1 MTGTRNGATSGP
13 PGVKSP
19 EVAPERGAGGFLS
32 LLAPLHSLLSSL
44 WGQLN
49 AESRWGLVILAS
61 ILALSVFVPLLS
73 PNNPYEFVDL
83 PLQAPSVAFPF
94 GTDHLGRDLFVRVF
108 AAARLDI
115 ALAILG
121 VSVPIVI
128 GTFIGAL
135 AGTTRNRITETL
147 WDGLVN
153 ALTAFP
159 EIILVLG
166 LVAMVGA
173 GIRGL
178 LIAIWVSRWAQYARI
193 ARAKSLS
200 LRESEFVQAA
210 HVLGYSRLR
219 ILSRHIMPNVFSE
232 ALAYALSD
240 FIFII
245 VIIGGLSFLGLG
257 VRPPT
262 PEWGA
267 MLAEGRLYLRTEPWL
282 ILFPGFFLSL
292 TSIGVALLARGLER
306 ISKGDDE

>member
-1 MTGTRNGATSGP
+1 MT
-13 PGVKSP
+13 PGSIGVSP
-19 EVAPERGAGGFLS
+19 VGRLRQVELRRR
-32 LLAPLHSLLSSL
+32 
-44 WGQLN
+44 WRQLN
-49 AESRWGLVILAS
+49 AESRWGLVILAL

-73 PNNPYEFVDL
+73 PNDAYEFVDL
-83 PLQAPSVAFPF
+83 PLQPPSAALPF
-94 GTDHLGRDLFVRVF
+94 GSDHLGRDLLVRVF

-128 GTFIGAL
+128 GTFIGTL
-135 AGTTRNRITETL
+135 AGTTRNRVAETV

-166 LVAMVGA
+166 IVAMVGA
-173 GIRGL
+173 DVRGL
-178 LIAIWVSRWAQYARI
+178 LIAIWISRWAQYARI
-193 ARAKSLS
+193 ARAKSLA
-200 LRESEFVQAA
+200 LRDAEFVQAA
-210 HVLGYSRLR
+210 QVLGYSQLR
-219 ILSRHIMPNVFSE
+219 ILVRHIMPNVFSE

-257 VRPPT
+257 VNPPT

-292 TSIGVALLARGLER
+292 TASGVALLARGLER
-306 ISKGDDE
+306 ISKGEDD

>member
-1 MTGTRNGATSGP
+1 MTAG
-13 PGVKSP
+13 SP
-19 EVAPERGAGGFLS
+19 SIVPAGRLRRVE
-32 LLAPLHSLLSSL
+32 LRRY
-44 WGQLN
+44 WRQLN
-49 AESRWGLVILAS
+49 AESRWGVVILAL
-61 ILALSVFVPLLS
+61 ILVLSVSVPLLS
-73 PNNPYEFVDL
+73 PNDPYGFVDQ
-83 PLQAPSVAFPF
+83 PLQPPSAAFLF
-94 GTDHLGRDLFVRVF
+94 GTDHLGRDLLVRVF
-108 AAARLDI
+108 TAARLDI

-128 GTFIGAL
+128 GTFIGTL
-135 AGTTRNRITETL
+135 AGTTRNRIAETV

-166 LVAMVGA
+166 IVAMVGA
-173 GIRGL
+173 DIRGL
-178 LIAIWVSRWAQYARI
+178 LIAIWISRWAQYARI
-193 ARAKSLS
+193 ARAKSLA
-200 LRESEFVQAA
+200 LRDAEFVQAA
-210 HVLGYSRLR
+210 QVLGYSQLR
-219 ILSRHIMPNVFSE
+219 ILVRHIMPNVFSE

-257 VRPPT
+257 VTPPT

-292 TSIGVALLARGLER
+292 TAIGVALLARGLER
-306 ISKGDDE
+306 ISKGEDD

>member
-1 MTGTRNGATSGP
+1 MKAGKGSFA
-13 PGVKSP
+13 VL
-19 EVAPERGAGGFLS
+19 AAGGLRRVE
-32 LLAPLHSLLSSL
+32 LRRR
-44 WGQLN
+44 WGELN
-49 AESRWGLVILAS
+49 AESRWGVVILALMLVLS
-61 ILALSVFVPLLS
+61 IFVPLLS
-73 PNNPYEFVDL
+73 PNDAYGFVDQ
-83 PLQAPSVAFPF
+83 PLQPPSAAFLF
-94 GTDHLGRDLFVRVF
+94 GTDHLGRDLLVRVF

-128 GTFIGAL
+128 GTFIGTL
-135 AGTTRNRITETL
+135 AGTTRNRIAETV

-166 LVAMVGA
+166 IVAMVGA
-173 GIRGL
+173 DIRGL
-178 LIAIWVSRWAQYARI
+178 LIAIWISRWAQYARI
-193 ARAKSLS
+193 ARAKSLA
-200 LRESEFVQAA
+200 LREAEFVQAA
-210 HVLGYSRLR
+210 QVLGYSQLR
-219 ILSRHIMPNVFSE
+219 ILVRHIMPNVFSE

-257 VRPPT
+257 VTPPT

-292 TSIGVALLARGLER
+292 TAIGVALLARGLDTF
-306 ISKGDDE
+306 IH

>member
-1 MTGTRNGATSGP
+1 MKAGKGSFA
-13 PGVKSP
+13 VL
-19 EVAPERGAGGFLS
+19 AAGGLRRVE
-32 LLAPLHSLLSSL
+32 LRRR
-44 WGQLN
+44 WGELN
-49 AESRWGLVILAS
+49 AESRWGVVILA
-61 ILALSVFVPLLS
+61 LMLVLSVFVPLLS
-73 PNNPYEFVDL
+73 PNDAYGFVDE
-83 PLQAPSVAFPF
+83 PLQPPSAGFLF
-94 GTDHLGRDLFVRVF
+94 GTDHLGRDLLVRVF

-128 GTFIGAL
+128 GTFIGTL
-135 AGTTRNRITETL
+135 AGTTRNRMAETV

-166 LVAMVGA
+166 IVAMVGA
-173 GIRGL
+173 DIRGL
-178 LIAIWVSRWAQYARI
+178 LIAIWISRWAQYARI
-193 ARAKSLS
+193 GRAKSLA
-200 LRESEFVQAA
+200 LRDAEFVQAA
-210 HVLGYSRLR
+210 QVLGYSRLR
-219 ILSRHIMPNVFSE
+219 ILVRHIMPNVFSE

-292 TSIGVALLARGLER
+292 TAIGVALLARGLDTF
-306 ISKGDDE
+306 IH

>member
-1 MTGTRNGATSGP
+1 MTAG
-13 PGVKSP
+13 SP
-19 EVAPERGAGGFLS
+19 IIAPAGRLRRVEWRR
-32 LLAPLHSLLSSL
+32 P
-44 WGQLN
+44 WRQLN
-49 AESRWGLVILAS
+49 AESRWGVVILAL
-61 ILALSVFVPLLS
+61 ILVLSVSVPFLS
-73 PNNPYEFVDL
+73 PNDPYSFVDQ
-83 PLQAPSVAFPF
+83 PLQPPSAAFFF
-94 GTDHLGRDLFVRVF
+94 GTDHLGRDLLVRVF

-128 GTFIGAL
+128 GTFIGTL
-135 AGTTRNRITETL
+135 AGTTRNRVAETV

-166 LVAMVGA
+166 IVAMVGA
-173 GIRGL
+173 DIRGL
-178 LIAIWVSRWAQYARI
+178 LIAIWISRWAQYARI
-193 ARAKSLS
+193 ARAKSLA
-200 LRESEFVQAA
+200 LRDAEFVQAA
-210 HVLGYSRLR
+210 QVLGYSQLR
-219 ILSRHIMPNVFSE
+219 ILVRHIMPNVFSE

-257 VRPPT
+257 VTPPT

-292 TSIGVALLARGLER
+292 TAIGVALLARGLER
-306 ISKGDDE
+306 ISKGEDE

>member
-1 MTGTRNGATSGP
+1 MRR
-13 PGVKSP
+13 V
-19 EVAPERGAGGFLS
+19 ELRRY
-32 LLAPLHSLLSSL
+32 
-44 WGQLN
+44 WRQLN
-49 AESRWGLVILAS
+49 AESRWGVVILAL
-61 ILALSVFVPLLS
+61 ILVLSVSVPLLS
-73 PNNPYEFVDL
+73 PNDPYGFVDQ
-83 PLQAPSVAFPF
+83 PLQPPSAAFLF
-94 GTDHLGRDLFVRVF
+94 GTDHLGRDLLVRVF

-128 GTFIGAL
+128 GTFIGTL
-135 AGTTRNRITETL
+135 AGTTRNRIAETV

-166 LVAMVGA
+166 IVAMVGA
-173 GIRGL
+173 DIRGL
-178 LIAIWVSRWAQYARI
+178 LIAIWISRWAQYARI
-193 ARAKSLS
+193 ARAKSLA
-200 LRESEFVQAA
+200 LRDAEFVQAA
-210 HVLGYSRLR
+210 QVLGYSQLR
-219 ILSRHIMPNVFSE
+219 ILIRHIMPNVFSE

-257 VRPPT
+257 VTPPT

-292 TSIGVALLARGLER
+292 TAIGVALLARGLER
-306 ISKGDDE
+306 ISKGEDD

>member
-1 MTGTRNGATSGP
+1 MTAG
-13 PGVKSP
+13 SP
-19 EVAPERGAGGFLS
+19 SIVPAGRLRRVE
-32 LLAPLHSLLSSL
+32 LRRY
-44 WGQLN
+44 WRQLN
-49 AESRWGLVILAS
+49 AESRWGVVILAL
-61 ILALSVFVPLLS
+61 ILLLSVSVPLLS
-73 PNNPYEFVDL
+73 PNDPYGFVDQ
-83 PLQAPSVAFPF
+83 PLQPPSAAFLF
-94 GTDHLGRDLFVRVF
+94 GTDHLGRDLLVRVF
-108 AAARLDI
+108 TAARLDI

-128 GTFIGAL
+128 GTFIGTL
-135 AGTTRNRITETL
+135 AGTTRNRIAETV

-166 LVAMVGA
+166 IVAMVGA
-173 GIRGL
+173 DIRGL
-178 LIAIWVSRWAQYARI
+178 LIAIWISRWAQYARI
-193 ARAKSLS
+193 ARAKSLA
-200 LRESEFVQAA
+200 LRDAEFVQAA
-210 HVLGYSRLR
+210 QVLGYSQLR
-219 ILSRHIMPNVFSE
+219 ILIRHIMPNVFSE

-257 VRPPT
+257 VTPPT

-292 TSIGVALLARGLER
+292 TAIGVALLARGLER
-306 ISKGDDE
+306 ISKGEDD

>member
-1 MTGTRNGATSGP
+1 MTISSGAPSQSLRDTLVSSAGP
-13 PGVKSP
+13 L
-19 EVAPERGAGGFLS
+19 RR
-32 LLAPLHSLLSSL
+32 LALGRI
-44 WGQLN
+44 WQQLN
-49 AESRWGLVILAS
+49 AESRWGVVILAL
-61 ILALSVFVPLLS
+61 ILILSVFVPLLS
-73 PNNPYEFVDL
+73 PNDPYEFVDL
-83 PLQAPSVAFPF
+83 PLQPPGATYPF
-94 GTDHLGRDLFVRVF
+94 GTDHLGRDLLVRVF

-115 ALAILG
+115 VLAILG

-128 GTFIGAL
+128 GTFIGTL
-135 AGTTRNRITETL
+135 AGTTRNRIAETL

-166 LVAMVGA
+166 IVAMVEG
-173 GIRGL
+173 GVRGL
-178 LIAIWVSRWAQYARI
+178 LIAIWISRWAQYARI
-193 ARAKSLS
+193 ARAKSLA
-200 LRESEFVQAA
+200 LREAEFVQTA
-210 HVLGYSRLR
+210 HVLGYSQLR
-219 ILSRHIMPNVFSE
+219 ILVRHIMPNVFSE

-292 TSIGVALLARGLER
+292 TAIGVALMARGLEQ
-306 ISKGDDE
+306 ISKGEEG

>member
-1 MTGTRNGATSGP
+1 MTTAS
-13 PGVKSP
+13 
-19 EVAPERGAGGFLS
+19 AGISAVGQLRRFELRRR
-32 LLAPLHSLLSSL
+32 
-44 WGQLN
+44 WRQLN
-49 AESRWGLVILAS
+49 AESRWGVVILAL
-61 ILALSVFVPLLS
+61 ILLLSVSVPLLS
-73 PNNPYEFVDL
+73 PNDPYGFVDQ
-83 PLQAPSVAFPF
+83 PLQPPSATFLF
-94 GTDHLGRDLFVRVF
+94 GTDHLGRDLLVRVF

-128 GTFIGAL
+128 GTFIGTL
-135 AGTTRNRITETL
+135 AGTTRNRIAETV

-166 LVAMVGA
+166 IVAMVGA
-173 GIRGL
+173 DVRGL
-178 LIAIWVSRWAQYARI
+178 LIAIWISRWAQYARI
-193 ARAKSLS
+193 ARAKSLA
-200 LRESEFVQAA
+200 LRDAEFVQAA
-210 HVLGYSRLR
+210 QVLGYSQLR
-219 ILSRHIMPNVFSE
+219 ILIRHIMPNVFSE

-257 VRPPT
+257 VTPPT

-292 TSIGVALLARGLER
+292 TAIGVALLAQGLER
-306 ISKGDDE
+306 ISKGEDE

>member
-1 MTGTRNGATSGP
+1 MTPAST
-13 PGVKSP
+13 GVST
-19 EVAPERGAGGFLS
+19 VGQLRQFGLRRR
-32 LLAPLHSLLSSL
+32 
-44 WGQLN
+44 WRQLN
-49 AESRWGLVILAS
+49 AESRWGVVILAL
-61 ILALSVFVPLLS
+61 ILVLSVSVPLLS
-73 PNNPYEFVDL
+73 PNDPYGFVDL
-83 PLQAPSVAFPF
+83 PLQVPSTAFPF
-94 GTDHLGRDLFVRVF
+94 GTDHLGRDLLVRVF

-128 GTFIGAL
+128 GTFIGTL
-135 AGTTRNRITETL
+135 AGTTRNRIAETV

-166 LVAMVGA
+166 IVVMVGA
-173 GIRGL
+173 DVRGL
-178 LIAIWVSRWAQYARI
+178 LIAIWISRWAQYARI
-193 ARAKSLS
+193 ARAKSLA
-200 LRESEFVQAA
+200 LRDAEFVQAA
-210 HVLGYSRLR
+210 QVLGYSQLR
-219 ILSRHIMPNVFSE
+219 ILIRHIMPNVFSE

-292 TSIGVALLARGLER
+292 TAIGVALLAQGLER
-306 ISKGDDE
+306 ISKGEDE

>member
-1 MTGTRNGATSGP
+1 MTSAST
-13 PGVKSP
+13 V
-19 EVAPERGAGGFLS
+19 V
-32 LLAPLHSLLSSL
+32 SSVGHL
-44 WGQLN
+44 RQVGLRHWRQLN
-49 AESRWGLVILAS
+49 AESRWGMVILAL
-61 ILALSVFVPLLS
+61 ILVLSVSVPLLS
-73 PNNPYEFVDL
+73 PNDPYSFVDL
-83 PLQAPSVAFPF
+83 PLQVPSAAFPF
-94 GTDHLGRDLFVRVF
+94 GTDHLGRDLLVRVF

-128 GTFIGAL
+128 GSFIGTL
-135 AGTTRNRITETL
+135 AGTTRNRMVETF

-166 LVAMVGA
+166 IVAMVGA
-173 GIRGL
+173 DIRGL

-193 ARAKSLS
+193 ARAKSLT
-200 LRESEFVQAA
+200 LRDAEFVQAA

-219 ILSRHIMPNVFSE
+219 ILIRHIMPNVFSE

-292 TSIGVALLARGLER
+292 TAVGVALLARGLER
-306 ISKGDDE
+306 MSKGDDE

>member
-1 MTGTRNGATSGP
+1 MTPGSGTPSRTLRDTL
-13 PGVKSP
+13 
-19 EVAPERGAGGFLS
+19 VAPAGRLRQ
-32 LLAPLHSLLSSL
+32 LELRRL
-44 WGQLN
+44 WRQLN
-49 AESRWGLVILAS
+49 AESRWGAVILAL

-73 PNNPYEFVDL
+73 PSDPYGFVDL
-83 PLQAPSVAFPF
+83 PLQPPSAAFPF
-94 GTDHLGRDLFVRVF
+94 GTDHLGRDLLVRVF

-115 ALAILG
+115 VLAILG

-128 GTFIGAL
+128 GTFIGTL
-135 AGTTRNRITETL
+135 AGTTRNRIAETV

-166 LVAMVGA
+166 IVAMVEG
-173 GIRGL
+173 GVRGL
-178 LIAIWVSRWAQYARI
+178 LIAIWISRWAQYARI
-193 ARAKSLS
+193 ARAKSLA
-200 LRESEFVQAA
+200 LREAEFVQTA
-210 HVLGYSRLR
+210 HVLGYSQLR
-219 ILSRHIMPNVFSE
+219 ILVRHIMPNVFSE

-292 TSIGVALLARGLER
+292 TAIGVALLAGGLER
-306 ISKGDDE
+306 ISKGEDE

>member
-1 MTGTRNGATSGP
+1 MTPGTAA
-13 PGVKSP
+13 VSP
-19 EVAPERGAGGFLS
+19 VDRLRRVELRR
-32 LLAPLHSLLSSL
+32 H
-44 WGQLN
+44 WRQLN
-49 AESRWGLVILAS
+49 AESRWGVVILAL
-61 ILALSVFVPLLS
+61 ILVLSVSVPLLS
-73 PNNPYEFVDL
+73 PNDPYSFVDQ
-83 PLQAPSVAFPF
+83 PLQPPSAAFLF
-94 GTDHLGRDLFVRVF
+94 GTDHLGRDLLVRVF

-128 GTFIGAL
+128 GTFIGTL
-135 AGTTRNRITETL
+135 AGTTRNRIAETV

-166 LVAMVGA
+166 IVAMVGA
-173 GIRGL
+173 DIRGL
-178 LIAIWVSRWAQYARI
+178 LIAIWISRWAQYARI
-193 ARAKSLS
+193 ARAKSLA
-200 LRESEFVQAA
+200 LRDAEFVQAA
-210 HVLGYSRLR
+210 QVLGYSQLR
-219 ILSRHIMPNVFSE
+219 ILVRHIMPNVFSE

-257 VRPPT
+257 VTPPT

-292 TSIGVALLARGLER
+292 TAIGVALLARGLER
-306 ISKGDDE
+306 ISKGEDE

>member
-1 MTGTRNGATSGP
+1 MTTAS
-13 PGVKSP
+13 
-19 EVAPERGAGGFLS
+19 AGISAVGQMRRFELRRR
-32 LLAPLHSLLSSL
+32 
-44 WGQLN
+44 WRQLN
-49 AESRWGLVILAS
+49 AESRWGVVILAL
-61 ILALSVFVPLLS
+61 ILLLSVSVPLLS
-73 PNNPYEFVDL
+73 PNDPYGFVDQ
-83 PLQAPSVAFPF
+83 PLQPPSATFLF
-94 GTDHLGRDLFVRVF
+94 GTDHLGRDLLVRVF

-128 GTFIGAL
+128 GTFIGTL
-135 AGTTRNRITETL
+135 AGTTRNRIAETV

-166 LVAMVGA
+166 IVAMVGA
-173 GIRGL
+173 DVRGL
-178 LIAIWVSRWAQYARI
+178 LIAIWISRWAQYARI
-193 ARAKSLS
+193 ARAKSLA
-200 LRESEFVQAA
+200 LRDAEFVQAA
-210 HVLGYSRLR
+210 QVLGYSQLR
-219 ILSRHIMPNVFSE
+219 ILIRHIMPNVFSE

-257 VRPPT
+257 VTPPT

-292 TSIGVALLARGLER
+292 TAIGVALLAQGLER
-306 ISKGDDE
+306 ISKGEDE

>member
-1 MTGTRNGATSGP
+1 MTPGTAA
-13 PGVKSP
+13 VSP
-19 EVAPERGAGGFLS
+19 VGRLRQVD
-32 LLAPLHSLLSSL
+32 LRRR
-44 WGQLN
+44 WRQLN
-49 AESRWGLVILAS
+49 AESRWGLVILAL
-61 ILALSVFVPLLS
+61 ILMLSVFVPLLS
-73 PNNPYEFVDL
+73 PNDAYEFVDL
-83 PLQAPSVAFPF
+83 PLQPPSAALPF
-94 GTDHLGRDLFVRVF
+94 GSDHLGRDLLVRVF

-121 VSVPIVI
+121 VSVPIVL
-128 GTFIGAL
+128 GTFIGTL
-135 AGTTRNRITETL
+135 AGTTRTPIAETV

-166 LVAMVGA
+166 IVAMVGA
-173 GIRGL
+173 DVRGL
-178 LIAIWVSRWAQYARI
+178 LIAIWISRWAQYARI
-193 ARAKSLS
+193 ARAKSLA
-200 LRESEFVQAA
+200 LRDAEFVQAA
-210 HVLGYSRLR
+210 QVLGYSQLH
-219 ILSRHIMPNVFSE
+219 ILIRHIMPNVFSE

-257 VRPPT
+257 VNPPT

-292 TSIGVALLARGLER
+292 TASGVALLARGLER
-306 ISKGDDE
+306 ISKGEDD

>member
-1 MTGTRNGATSGP
+1 MTLGST
-13 PGVKSP
+13 V
-19 EVAPERGAGGFLS
+19 V
-32 LLAPLHSLLSSL
+32 SSVGQL
-44 WGQLN
+44 RQFGLRRQWRQLN
-49 AESRWGLVILAS
+49 AESRWGVVILAL
-61 ILALSVFVPLLS
+61 ILMLSVSVPLLS
-73 PNNPYEFVDL
+73 PNDPYSFVDL
-83 PLQAPSVAFPF
+83 PLQVPSAALPF
-94 GTDHLGRDLFVRVF
+94 GTDHLGRDLLVRVF

-128 GTFIGAL
+128 GTFIGTL
-135 AGTTRNRITETL
+135 AGTTRNRIAETL

-166 LVAMVGA
+166 IVAMVGA
-173 GIRGL
+173 DIRGL

-193 ARAKSLS
+193 ARAKSLT
-200 LRESEFVQAA
+200 LRDAEFVQAA

-219 ILSRHIMPNVFSE
+219 ILIRHIMPNVFSE

-292 TSIGVALLARGLER
+292 TAVGVALLARGLER
-306 ISKGDDE
+306 MSKGDDE

>member
-1 MTGTRNGATSGP
+1 MTAG
-13 PGVKSP
+13 SP
-19 EVAPERGAGGFLS
+19 SIAPAGRLRRVEWRR
-32 LLAPLHSLLSSL
+32 H
-44 WGQLN
+44 WRQLN
-49 AESRWGLVILAS
+49 AESRWGVVILAV
-61 ILALSVFVPLLS
+61 ILVLSVSVPLLS
-73 PNNPYEFVDL
+73 PNDPYGFVDQ
-83 PLQAPSVAFPF
+83 PLQPPSAAFLF
-94 GTDHLGRDLFVRVF
+94 GTDHLGRDLLVRVF

-128 GTFIGAL
+128 GTFIGTL
-135 AGTTRNRITETL
+135 AGTTRNRVAETV

-166 LVAMVGA
+166 IVAMVGA
-173 GIRGL
+173 DIRGL
-178 LIAIWVSRWAQYARI
+178 LIAIWISRWAQYARI
-193 ARAKSLS
+193 ARAKSLA
-200 LRESEFVQAA
+200 LRDAEFVQAA
-210 HVLGYSRLR
+210 QVLGYSQLR
-219 ILSRHIMPNVFSE
+219 ILVRHIMPNVFSE

-257 VRPPT
+257 VTPPT

-292 TSIGVALLARGLER
+292 TAIGVALLARGLER
-306 ISKGDDE
+306 ISKGEDE

>member
-1 MTGTRNGATSGP
+1 MTGALDRPTPRRDGA
-13 PGVKSP
+13 
-19 EVAPERGAGGFLS
+19 
-32 LLAPLHSLLSSL
+32 LARQMRL
-44 WGQLN
+44 WRQLN
-49 AESRWGLVILAS
+49 AESRWGLAILAVILT
-61 ILALSVFVPLLS
+61 LSLFVPLLS
-73 PNNPYEFVDL
+73 PSDPYSFVDL
-83 PLQAPSVAFPF
+83 PLQPPTLTFPF
-94 GTDHLGRDLFVRVF
+94 GTDHLGRDLLVRVF

-115 ALAILG
+115 LLAILG

-128 GTFIGAL
+128 GTFIGTL
-135 AGTTRNRITETL
+135 AGTTRNRIAETV

-166 LVAMVGA
+166 IVAMVEG
-173 GIRGL
+173 GVRGL
-178 LIAIWVSRWAQYARI
+178 LIAIWISRWAQYARI
-193 ARAKSLS
+193 ARAKSLA
-200 LRESEFVQAA
+200 LREAEFVQAA
-210 HVLGYSRLR
+210 NVLGYSQLR
-219 ILSRHIMPNVFSE
+219 ILIRHIMPNVFSE

-282 ILFPGFFLSL
+282 ILFPGLFLSL
-292 TSIGVALLARGLER
+292 TAIGVALLARGVER
-306 ISKGDDE
+306 ISKGEV

>member
-1 MTGTRNGATSGP
+1 MTIGSGATSRSLRDTL
-13 PGVKSP
+13 VSP
-19 EVAPERGAGGFLS
+19 VAPLRR
-32 LLAPLHSLLSSL
+32 LALGRI
-44 WGQLN
+44 WQQLN
-49 AESRWGLVILAS
+49 AESRWGVVILAL
-61 ILALSVFVPLLS
+61 ILVLSVFVPLLS
-73 PNNPYEFVDL
+73 PSDPYEFVDL
-83 PLQAPSVAFPF
+83 PLQPPGASYLF
-94 GTDHLGRDLFVRVF
+94 GTDHLGRDLLVRVF

-115 ALAILG
+115 LLAILG

-128 GTFIGAL
+128 GTFIGTL
-135 AGTTRNRITETL
+135 AGTTRNRIAETL

-166 LVAMVGA
+166 IVAMVEG
-173 GIRGL
+173 GVRGL
-178 LIAIWVSRWAQYARI
+178 LIAIWISRWAQYARI
-193 ARAKSLS
+193 ARAKSLA
-200 LRESEFVQAA
+200 LREAEFVQTA
-210 HVLGYSRLR
+210 HVLGYSQLR
-219 ILSRHIMPNVFSE
+219 ILVRHIMPNVFSE

-292 TSIGVALLARGLER
+292 TAIGVALLARGLEQ
-306 ISKGDDE
+306 ISKGEEG

>member
-1 MTGTRNGATSGP
+1 MTPASTGVASSGHLRRF
-13 PGVKSP
+13 GL
-19 EVAPERGAGGFLS
+19 RR
-32 LLAPLHSLLSSL
+32 H
-44 WGQLN
+44 WRRLN
-49 AESRWGLVILAS
+49 AESRWGAVILAL
-61 ILALSVFVPLLS
+61 ILALSVSVPLLS
-73 PNNPYEFVDL
+73 PNDPYGFVDL
-83 PLQAPSVAFPF
+83 PLQAPSAAFLF
-94 GTDHLGRDLFVRVF
+94 GTDHLGRDLLVRVF

-121 VSVPIVI
+121 VSVPIAI
-128 GTFIGAL
+128 GTFIGTL
-135 AGTTRNRITETL
+135 AGTTRNRVAETV

-166 LVAMVGA
+166 IVAMVGA
-173 GIRGL
+173 DVRGL
-178 LIAIWVSRWAQYARI
+178 LIAIWISRWAQYARI

-200 LRESEFVQAA
+200 LRDAEFVQAA
-210 HVLGYSRLR
+210 QALGYSQLR
-219 ILSRHIMPNVFSE
+219 ILIRHIMPNVFSE

-292 TSIGVALLARGLER
+292 TAIGVALLARGLER
-306 ISKGDDE
+306 ISKGEDE

>member
-1 MTGTRNGATSGP
+1 MTIGSGAPSQSLRDTLESPAGP
-13 PGVKSP
+13 L
-19 EVAPERGAGGFLS
+19 RR
-32 LLAPLHSLLSSL
+32 LALGRI
-44 WGQLN
+44 WQQLN
-49 AESRWGLVILAS
+49 AESRWGVVILAL
-61 ILALSVFVPLLS
+61 ILILSVFVPLLS
-73 PNNPYEFVDL
+73 PNDPYEFVDL
-83 PLQAPSVAFPF
+83 PLQPPGATYLF
-94 GTDHLGRDLFVRVF
+94 GTDHLGRDLLVRVF

-115 ALAILG
+115 LLAILG

-128 GTFIGAL
+128 GTFIGTL
-135 AGTTRNRITETL
+135 AGTTRNRIAETL

-166 LVAMVGA
+166 IVAMVEG
-173 GIRGL
+173 GVRGL
-178 LIAIWVSRWAQYARI
+178 LIAIWISRWAQYARI
-193 ARAKSLS
+193 ARAKSLA
-200 LRESEFVQAA
+200 LREAEFVQTAQ
-210 HVLGYSRLR
+210 VLGYSQLR
-219 ILSRHIMPNVFSE
+219 ILVRHIMPNVFSE

-292 TSIGVALLARGLER
+292 TAIGVALLARGLEQ
-306 ISKGDDE
+306 ISKGEEG

>member
-1 MTGTRNGATSGP
+1 MTTAS
-13 PGVKSP
+13 
-19 EVAPERGAGGFLS
+19 AGISAVGQLRRFELRRR
-32 LLAPLHSLLSSL
+32 
-44 WGQLN
+44 WRQLN
-49 AESRWGLVILAS
+49 AESRWGVVILAL
-61 ILALSVFVPLLS
+61 ILVLSVSVPLLS
-73 PNNPYEFVDL
+73 PNDPYGFVDQ
-83 PLQAPSVAFPF
+83 PLQPPSATFLF
-94 GTDHLGRDLFVRVF
+94 GTDHLGRDLLVRVF

-128 GTFIGAL
+128 GTFIGTL
-135 AGTTRNRITETL
+135 AGTTRNRIAETV

-166 LVAMVGA
+166 IVAMVGA
-173 GIRGL
+173 DVRGL
-178 LIAIWVSRWAQYARI
+178 LIAIWISRWAQYARI
-193 ARAKSLS
+193 ARAKSLA
-200 LRESEFVQAA
+200 LRDAEFVQAA
-210 HVLGYSRLR
+210 QVLGYSQLR
-219 ILSRHIMPNVFSE
+219 ILIRHIMPNVFSE

-257 VRPPT
+257 VTPPT

-292 TSIGVALLARGLER
+292 TAIGVALLAQGLER
-306 ISKGDDE
+306 ISKGEDA

>member
-1 MTGTRNGATSGP
+1 MTGALDRPTPRRVGA
-13 PGVKSP
+13 
-19 EVAPERGAGGFLS
+19 
-32 LLAPLHSLLSSL
+32 LARQMRL
-44 WGQLN
+44 WRQLN
-49 AESRWGLVILAS
+49 AESRWGLAILAVILT
-61 ILALSVFVPLLS
+61 LSLFVPLLS
-73 PNNPYEFVDL
+73 PSDPYSFVDL
-83 PLQAPSVAFPF
+83 PLQPPTLSYPF
-94 GTDHLGRDLFVRVF
+94 GTDHLGRDLLVRVF

-115 ALAILG
+115 VLAVLG

-128 GTFIGAL
+128 GTFIGTL
-135 AGTTRNRITETL
+135 AGTTRNRIAETV

-166 LVAMVGA
+166 IVAMVEG
-173 GIRGL
+173 GVRGL
-178 LIAIWVSRWAQYARI
+178 LIAIWISRWAQYARI
-193 ARAKSLS
+193 ARAKSLA
-200 LRESEFVQAA
+200 LREAEFVQAA
-210 HVLGYSRLR
+210 NVLGYSQLR
-219 ILSRHIMPNVFSE
+219 ILIRHIMPNVFSE

-282 ILFPGFFLSL
+282 ILFPGLFLSL
-292 TSIGVALLARGLER
+292 TAIGVALLARGVER
-306 ISKGDDE
+306 ISKGEV

>member
-1 MTGTRNGATSGP
+1 MTTAS
-13 PGVKSP
+13 
-19 EVAPERGAGGFLS
+19 AGISAVGQLRRFELRRR
-32 LLAPLHSLLSSL
+32 
-44 WGQLN
+44 WRQLN
-49 AESRWGLVILAS
+49 AESRWGVVILAL
-61 ILALSVFVPLLS
+61 ILLLSVSVPLLS
-73 PNNPYEFVDL
+73 PNDPYGFVDQ
-83 PLQAPSVAFPF
+83 PLQPPSATFLF
-94 GTDHLGRDLFVRVF
+94 GTDHLGRDLLVRVF

-128 GTFIGAL
+128 GTFIGTL
-135 AGTTRNRITETL
+135 AGTTRNRIAETV

-166 LVAMVGA
+166 IVAMVGA
-173 GIRGL
+173 DVRGL
-178 LIAIWVSRWAQYARI
+178 LIAIWISRWAQYARI
-193 ARAKSLS
+193 ARAKSLA
-200 LRESEFVQAA
+200 LRDAEFVQAA
-210 HVLGYSRLR
+210 QVLGYSQLR
-219 ILSRHIMPNVFSE
+219 ILIRHIMPNVFSE

-257 VRPPT
+257 VTPPT

-292 TSIGVALLARGLER
+292 TAIGVALLAQGLER
-306 ISKGDDE
+306 ISKGEDA

>member
-1 MTGTRNGATSGP
+1 MTAG
-13 PGVKSP
+13 SP
-19 EVAPERGAGGFLS
+19 TASPAGRLRPVE
-32 LLAPLHSLLSSL
+32 LRRR
-44 WGQLN
+44 WRQLN
-49 AESRWGLVILAS
+49 AESRWGVVIVALILV
-61 ILALSVFVPLLS
+61 LSVSVPLLS
-73 PNNPYEFVDL
+73 PNDAYGFVDQ
-83 PLQAPSVAFPF
+83 PLQPPSATFLF
-94 GTDHLGRDLFVRVF
+94 GTDHLGRDLLVRVF

-128 GTFIGAL
+128 GTFIGTL
-135 AGTTRNRITETL
+135 AGTTRNRIAETV

-166 LVAMVGA
+166 IVAMVGA
-173 GIRGL
+173 DIRGL
-178 LIAIWVSRWAQYARI
+178 LIAIWISRWAQYARI
-193 ARAKSLS
+193 ARAKSLA
-200 LRESEFVQAA
+200 LRDAEFVQAA
-210 HVLGYSRLR
+210 QVLGYSQLR
-219 ILSRHIMPNVFSE
+219 ILVRHIMPNVFSE

-257 VRPPT
+257 VTPPT

-292 TSIGVALLARGLER
+292 TAIGVALLARGLER
-306 ISKGDDE
+306 ISKGEDE

>member
-1 MTGTRNGATSGP
+1 MT
-13 PGVKSP
+13 PGSIGVSP
-19 EVAPERGAGGFLS
+19 VGRLRQVD
-32 LLAPLHSLLSSL
+32 LRRH
-44 WGQLN
+44 WRQLN
-49 AESRWGLVILAS
+49 AESRWGLVILAL

-73 PNNPYEFVDL
+73 PNDAYEFVDL
-83 PLQAPSVAFPF
+83 PLQPPSAALPF
-94 GTDHLGRDLFVRVF
+94 GSDHLGRDLLVRVF

-128 GTFIGAL
+128 GTFIGTL
-135 AGTTRNRITETL
+135 AGTTRNPIAETV

-153 ALTAFP
+153 ALTALP

-166 LVAMVGA
+166 IVAMVGA
-173 GIRGL
+173 DVRGL
-178 LIAIWVSRWAQYARI
+178 LIAIWISRWAQYARI
-193 ARAKSLS
+193 ARAKSLA
-200 LRESEFVQAA
+200 LRDAEFVQAA
-210 HVLGYSRLR
+210 QVLGYSQLR
-219 ILSRHIMPNVFSE
+219 ILVRHIMPNVFSE

-257 VRPPT
+257 VNPPT

-292 TSIGVALLARGLER
+292 TASGVALLARGLER
-306 ISKGDDE
+306 ISKGEDD

>member
-1 MTGTRNGATSGP
+1 MTPGSGATSGTISP
-13 PGVKSP
+13 PGRLRRV
-19 EVAPERGAGGFLS
+19 ELRRF
-32 LLAPLHSLLSSL
+32 
-44 WGQLN
+44 WRQLN
-49 AESRWGLVILAS
+49 AESRWGAVILAL
-61 ILALSVFVPLLS
+61 ILTFSVLVPLLS
-73 PNNPYEFVDL
+73 PNDPYGFVDL
-83 PLQAPSVAFPF
+83 PLQPPSLSFPF
-94 GTDHLGRDLFVRVF
+94 GTDHLGRDLLVRVF

-115 ALAILG
+115 VLAILG
-121 VSVPIVI
+121 VSVPIMI
-128 GTFIGAL
+128 GTFIGTL
-135 AGTTRNRITETL
+135 AGTTRNRIAETV

-166 LVAMVGA
+166 IVAMVGA
-173 GIRGL
+173 GTRGL
-178 LIAIWVSRWAQYARI
+178 LIAIWISRWAQYARI
-193 ARAKSLS
+193 ARAKSLA
-200 LRESEFVQAA
+200 LREAEFVQAA
-210 HVLGYSRLR
+210 NVLGYSQLR
-219 ILSRHIMPNVFSE
+219 ILIRHIMPNVFSE

-292 TSIGVALLARGLER
+292 TAIGVTLLARGVER
-306 ISKGDDE
+306 ISKGEDE

>member
-1 MTGTRNGATSGP
+1 MT
-13 PGVKSP
+13 PGIAADSP
-19 EVAPERGAGGFLS
+19 VGRLRQVELRR
-32 LLAPLHSLLSSL
+32 H
-44 WGQLN
+44 WRQLN
-49 AESRWGLVILAS
+49 AESRWGVVILAV
-61 ILALSVFVPLLS
+61 ILVLSVSVPLLS
-73 PNNPYEFVDL
+73 PNDPYGFVDQ
-83 PLQAPSVAFPF
+83 PLQPPSTAFLF
-94 GTDHLGRDLFVRVF
+94 GTDHLGRDLLVRVF

-128 GTFIGAL
+128 GTFIGTL
-135 AGTTRNRITETL
+135 AGTTRNRVAETV

-166 LVAMVGA
+166 IVAMVGA
-173 GIRGL
+173 DIRGL
-178 LIAIWVSRWAQYARI
+178 LIAIWISRWAQYARI
-193 ARAKSLS
+193 ARAKSLA
-200 LRESEFVQAA
+200 LRDAEFVQAA
-210 HVLGYSRLR
+210 QVLGYSQLR
-219 ILSRHIMPNVFSE
+219 ILVRHIMPNVFSE

-257 VRPPT
+257 VTPPT

-292 TSIGVALLARGLER
+292 TAIGVALLARGLER
-306 ISKGDDE
+306 ISKGEDE

>member
-1 MTGTRNGATSGP
+1 MTPGTAAD
-13 PGVKSP
+13 SP
-19 EVAPERGAGGFLS
+19 VGRLRQVELQR
-32 LLAPLHSLLSSL
+32 H
-44 WGQLN
+44 WRQLN
-49 AESRWGLVILAS
+49 AESRWGVVILAL
-61 ILALSVFVPLLS
+61 ILVLSVSVPLLS
-73 PNNPYEFVDL
+73 PNDPYGFVDQ
-83 PLQAPSVAFPF
+83 PLQPPSAAFLF
-94 GTDHLGRDLFVRVF
+94 GTDHLGRDLLVRVF

-128 GTFIGAL
+128 GTFIGTL
-135 AGTTRNRITETL
+135 AGTTRNRIAETI

-166 LVAMVGA
+166 IVAMVGA
-173 GIRGL
+173 DIRGL
-178 LIAIWVSRWAQYARI
+178 LIAIWISRWAQYARI
-193 ARAKSLS
+193 ARAKSLA
-200 LRESEFVQAA
+200 LRDAEFVQAA
-210 HVLGYSRLR
+210 QVLGYSQLR
-219 ILSRHIMPNVFSE
+219 ILVRHIMPNVFSE

-292 TSIGVALLARGLER
+292 TAIGVALMARGLEQ
-306 ISKGDDE
+306 ISKGEEG

>member
-1 MTGTRNGATSGP
+1 MTAG
-13 PGVKSP
+13 SP
-19 EVAPERGAGGFLS
+19 SIVPAGRLRRVE
-32 LLAPLHSLLSSL
+32 LRRY
-44 WGQLN
+44 WRQLN
-49 AESRWGLVILAS
+49 AESRWGVVILAL
-61 ILALSVFVPLLS
+61 ILLLSVSVPLLS
-73 PNNPYEFVDL
+73 PNDPYGFVDQ
-83 PLQAPSVAFPF
+83 PLQPPSAAFLF
-94 GTDHLGRDLFVRVF
+94 GTDHLGRDLLVRVF
-108 AAARLDI
+108 TAARLDI

-128 GTFIGAL
+128 GTFIGTL
-135 AGTTRNRITETL
+135 AGTTRNRIAETV

-166 LVAMVGA
+166 IVAMVGA
-173 GIRGL
+173 DIRGL
-178 LIAIWVSRWAQYARI
+178 LIAIWISRWAQYARI
-193 ARAKSLS
+193 ARAKSLA
-200 LRESEFVQAA
+200 LRDAEFVQAA
-210 HVLGYSRLR
+210 QVLGYSQLR
-219 ILSRHIMPNVFSE
+219 ILVRHIMPNVFSE

-257 VRPPT
+257 VTPPT

-292 TSIGVALLARGLER
+292 TAIGVALLARGLER
-306 ISKGDDE
+306 ISKGEDD

>member
-1 MTGTRNGATSGP
+1 MTTAS
-13 PGVKSP
+13 
-19 EVAPERGAGGFLS
+19 AGISAVGQLRRFELRRR
-32 LLAPLHSLLSSL
+32 
-44 WGQLN
+44 WRQLN
-49 AESRWGLVILAS
+49 AESRWGVVILAL
-61 ILALSVFVPLLS
+61 ILLLSVSVPLLS
-73 PNNPYEFVDL
+73 PNDPYGFVDQ
-83 PLQAPSVAFPF
+83 PLQPPSATFLF
-94 GTDHLGRDLFVRVF
+94 GTDHLGRDLLVRVF

-128 GTFIGAL
+128 GTFIGTL
-135 AGTTRNRITETL
+135 AGTTRNRIAETI

-166 LVAMVGA
+166 IVAMVGA
-173 GIRGL
+173 DVRGL
-178 LIAIWVSRWAQYARI
+178 LIAIWISRWAQYARI
-193 ARAKSLS
+193 ARAKSLA
-200 LRESEFVQAA
+200 LRDAEFVQAA
-210 HVLGYSRLR
+210 QVLGYSQLR
-219 ILSRHIMPNVFSE
+219 ILIRHIMPNVFSE

-257 VRPPT
+257 VTPPT

-292 TSIGVALLARGLER
+292 TAIGVALLAQGLER
-306 ISKGDDE
+306 ISKGEDA

>member
-1 MTGTRNGATSGP
+1 MTAG
-13 PGVKSP
+13 SP
-19 EVAPERGAGGFLS
+19 SIAPAGRMRRVELRRY
-32 LLAPLHSLLSSL
+32 
-44 WGQLN
+44 WRQLN
-49 AESRWGLVILAS
+49 AESRWGVVILAL
-61 ILALSVFVPLLS
+61 ILVLSVSVPLLS
-73 PNNPYEFVDL
+73 PNDPYGFVDQ
-83 PLQAPSVAFPF
+83 PLQPPSAAFLF
-94 GTDHLGRDLFVRVF
+94 GTDHLGRDLLVRVF

-128 GTFIGAL
+128 GTFIGTL
-135 AGTTRNRITETL
+135 AGTTRNRIAETV

-166 LVAMVGA
+166 IVAMVGA
-173 GIRGL
+173 DIRGL
-178 LIAIWVSRWAQYARI
+178 LIAIWISRWAQYARI
-193 ARAKSLS
+193 ARAKSLA
-200 LRESEFVQAA
+200 LRDAEFVQAA
-210 HVLGYSRLR
+210 QVLGYSQLR
-219 ILSRHIMPNVFSE
+219 ILIRHIMPNVFSE

-257 VRPPT
+257 VTPPT

-292 TSIGVALLARGLER
+292 TAIGVALLARGLER
-306 ISKGDDE
+306 ISKGEDD

>member
-1 MTGTRNGATSGP
+1 MTLGST
-13 PGVKSP
+13 V
-19 EVAPERGAGGFLS
+19 V
-32 LLAPLHSLLSSL
+32 SSVGQL
-44 WGQLN
+44 RQFGLRRQWRQLN
-49 AESRWGLVILAS
+49 AESRWGVVILAL
-61 ILALSVFVPLLS
+61 ILMLSVSVPLLS
-73 PNNPYEFVDL
+73 PNDPYSFVDL
-83 PLQAPSVAFPF
+83 PLQVPSAALPF
-94 GTDHLGRDLFVRVF
+94 GTDHLGRDLLVRVF

-128 GTFIGAL
+128 GTFIGTL
-135 AGTTRNRITETL
+135 AGTTRNRIAETL

-166 LVAMVGA
+166 IVAMVGA
-173 GIRGL
+173 DIRGL

-193 ARAKSLS
+193 ARAKSLT
-200 LRESEFVQAA
+200 LRDAEFVQAA
-210 HVLGYSRLR
+210 HVLGYSQLR
-219 ILSRHIMPNVFSE
+219 ILIRHIMPNVFSE

-292 TSIGVALLARGLER
+292 TAVGVALLARGLER
-306 ISKGDDE
+306 MSKGDDE

>member
-1 MTGTRNGATSGP
+1 MTLGST
-13 PGVKSP
+13 V
-19 EVAPERGAGGFLS
+19 V
-32 LLAPLHSLLSSL
+32 SSVGQL
-44 WGQLN
+44 RQFGLRRQWRQLN
-49 AESRWGLVILAS
+49 AESRWGVVILAL
-61 ILALSVFVPLLS
+61 ILMLSVSVPLLS
-73 PNNPYEFVDL
+73 PNDPYSFVDQ
-83 PLQAPSVAFPF
+83 PLQVPSAAFPF
-94 GTDHLGRDLFVRVF
+94 GTDHLGRDLLVRVF
-108 AAARLDI
+108 TAARLDI

-128 GTFIGAL
+128 GSFIGTL
-135 AGTTRNRITETL
+135 AGTTRNRIVETF

-166 LVAMVGA
+166 IVAMVGA
-173 GIRGL
+173 DIRGL

-193 ARAKSLS
+193 ARAKSLT
-200 LRESEFVQAA
+200 LRDAEFVQAA

-219 ILSRHIMPNVFSE
+219 ILIRHIMPNVFSE

-292 TSIGVALLARGLER
+292 TAVGVALLARGLER
-306 ISKGDDE
+306 MSKGDDE

>member
-1 MTGTRNGATSGP
+1 MTIGSDAPSQSLRDTLESPAGP
-13 PGVKSP
+13 L
-19 EVAPERGAGGFLS
+19 RR
-32 LLAPLHSLLSSL
+32 LALGRI
-44 WGQLN
+44 WQQLN
-49 AESRWGLVILAS
+49 AESRWGVVILAL
-61 ILALSVFVPLLS
+61 ILILSVFVPLLS
-73 PNNPYEFVDL
+73 PNDPYEFVDL
-83 PLQAPSVAFPF
+83 PLQPPGATYLF
-94 GTDHLGRDLFVRVF
+94 GTDHLGRDLLVRVF

-115 ALAILG
+115 LLAILG

-128 GTFIGAL
+128 GTFIGTL
-135 AGTTRNRITETL
+135 AGTTRNRIAETL

-166 LVAMVGA
+166 IVAMVEG
-173 GIRGL
+173 GVRGL
-178 LIAIWVSRWAQYARI
+178 LIAIWISRWAQYARI
-193 ARAKSLS
+193 ARAKSLA
-200 LRESEFVQAA
+200 LREAEFVQTAQ
-210 HVLGYSRLR
+210 VLGYSQLR
-219 ILSRHIMPNVFSE
+219 ILVRHIMPNVFSE

-292 TSIGVALLARGLER
+292 TAIGVALLARGLEQ
-306 ISKGDDE
+306 ISKGEEG

>member
-1 MTGTRNGATSGP
+1 MTAG
-13 PGVKSP
+13 SP
-19 EVAPERGAGGFLS
+19 SISPAGRLRQVE
-32 LLAPLHSLLSSL
+32 LRRH
-44 WGQLN
+44 WRQLN
-49 AESRWGLVILAS
+49 AESRWGVVILAL
-61 ILALSVFVPLLS
+61 ILVLSVFVPLLS
-73 PNNPYEFVDL
+73 PNDPYGFVDQ
-83 PLQAPSVAFPF
+83 PLQPPSAAFLF
-94 GTDHLGRDLFVRVF
+94 GTDHLGRDLLVRVF

-128 GTFIGAL
+128 GTFIGTL
-135 AGTTRNRITETL
+135 AGTTRNRIAETV

-166 LVAMVGA
+166 IVAMVGA
-173 GIRGL
+173 DIRGL
-178 LIAIWVSRWAQYARI
+178 LIAIWISRWAQYARI
-193 ARAKSLS
+193 ARAKSLA
-200 LRESEFVQAA
+200 LRDAEFVQAA
-210 HVLGYSRLR
+210 QVLGYSQLR
-219 ILSRHIMPNVFSE
+219 ILVRHIMPNVFSE

-257 VRPPT
+257 VTPPT

-292 TSIGVALLARGLER
+292 TAIGVALLARGLER
-306 ISKGDDE
+306 ISKGEDE

>member
-1 MTGTRNGATSGP
+1 MTPGTAA
-13 PGVKSP
+13 VSP
-19 EVAPERGAGGFLS
+19 VGRLRQVELRRR
-32 LLAPLHSLLSSL
+32 
-44 WGQLN
+44 WRQLN
-49 AESRWGLVILAS
+49 AESRWGLVILAF
-61 ILALSVFVPLLS
+61 ILMLSVFVPLLS
-73 PNNPYEFVDL
+73 SNDAYEFVDL
-83 PLQAPSVAFPF
+83 PLQPPSAALPF
-94 GTDHLGRDLFVRVF
+94 GSDHLGRDLLVRVF

-128 GTFIGAL
+128 GTFIGTL
-135 AGTTRNRITETL
+135 AGTTRNPIAETV

-166 LVAMVGA
+166 IVAMVGA
-173 GIRGL
+173 DIRGL
-178 LIAIWVSRWAQYARI
+178 LIAIWISRWAQYARI
-193 ARAKSLS
+193 ARAKSLA
-200 LRESEFVQAA
+200 LRDAEFVQAA
-210 HVLGYSRLR
+210 QVLGYSQLR
-219 ILSRHIMPNVFSE
+219 ILIRHIMPNVFSE

-257 VRPPT
+257 VTPPT

-292 TSIGVALLARGLER
+292 TASGVALLARGLER
-306 ISKGDDE
+306 ISRGEDD

>member
-1 MTGTRNGATSGP
+1 MTIGSGAPSQSLHDTLESPAGP
-13 PGVKSP
+13 L
-19 EVAPERGAGGFLS
+19 RR
-32 LLAPLHSLLSSL
+32 LALGRI
-44 WGQLN
+44 WQQLN
-49 AESRWGLVILAS
+49 AESRWGVVILAL
-61 ILALSVFVPLLS
+61 ILILSVFVPLLS
-73 PNNPYEFVDL
+73 PNDPYEFVDL
-83 PLQAPSVAFPF
+83 PLQPPGATYPF
-94 GTDHLGRDLFVRVF
+94 GTDHLGRDLLVRVF

-115 ALAILG
+115 LLAILG

-128 GTFIGAL
+128 GTFIGTL
-135 AGTTRNRITETL
+135 AGTTRNRIAETL

-166 LVAMVGA
+166 IVAMVEG
-173 GIRGL
+173 GVRGL
-178 LIAIWVSRWAQYARI
+178 LIAIWISRWAQYARI
-193 ARAKSLS
+193 ARAKSLA
-200 LRESEFVQAA
+200 LREAEFVQTAQ
-210 HVLGYSRLR
+210 VLGYSQLR
-219 ILSRHIMPNVFSE
+219 ILVRHIMPNVFSE

-292 TSIGVALLARGLER
+292 TAIGVALMARGLEQ
-306 ISKGDDE
+306 ISKGEEG